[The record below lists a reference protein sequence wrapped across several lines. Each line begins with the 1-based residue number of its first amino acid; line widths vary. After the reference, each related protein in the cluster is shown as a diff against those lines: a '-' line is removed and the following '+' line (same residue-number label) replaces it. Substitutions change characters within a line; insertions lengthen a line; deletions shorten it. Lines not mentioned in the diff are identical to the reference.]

1 MFWEAFLAQDITV
14 NAATDALEVIAPTT
28 LTTRT
33 GDGRP
38 SLTHLMMFNTLDD
51 VERAYV
57 VPAGMNDAAGIPC
70 PYIVLNG
77 AAGVNDF
84 DLAKAKLPVP
94 VLLKENQL
102 LTPYA
107 ISETAANS
115 VCLMWGVL
123 KYPGG
128 ATKANYLPVGGTS
141 PKGLVRRNWEHGAA
155 LVSNVQ
161 ADSTAIGD
169 LLAGINYQPAIVGN
183 VGIEGATAGII
194 GPAFIKFRNPEF
206 AGAECWI
213 PLCNNNGYV
222 VGNGQSNG
230 ADLKRA
236 DLEMPIVRGGT
247 PFRSSCIGY
256 TAEQPQGSITFIV
269 DNIGF

>member
-1 MFWEAFLAQDITV
+1 MFWEAFIAQDVTV

-38 SLTHLMMFNTLDD
+38 TLTHLMAFNTLDD

-70 PYIVLNG
+70 AQIALTG
-77 AAGVNDF
+77 AVTNF
-84 DLAKAKLPVP
+84 DIAKAKLPVP

-115 VCLMWGVL
+115 VVTMWGVL

-128 ATKANYLPVGGTS
+128 ATRANFLPVGGTS

-155 LVSNVQ
+155 LVSNV
-161 ADSTAIGD
+161 AAESTAIND
-169 LLAGINYQPAIVGN
+169 LLAGVNYQVANIGN
-183 VGIEGATAGII
+183 VGVNGATAGIV
-194 GPAFIKFRNPEF
+194 GVAFIKCIGPEW
-206 AGAECWI
+206 AGCESWI
-213 PLCNNNGYV
+213 PLVNNNSYV
-222 VGNGQSNG
+222 VGNARANG
-230 ADLKRA
+230 ADLQA
-236 DLEMPIVRGGT
+236 AGLEAPVQRGGT
-247 PFRSSCIGY
+247 PFRTQCLGY
-256 TAEQPQGSITFIV
+256 TAEQPQGSIAFIV

>member
-1 MFWEAFLAQDITV
+1 MFWEAFIAYDVTV
-14 NAATDALEVIAPTT
+14 NAATDALEALAPTT

-38 SLTHLMMFNTLDD
+38 TLTHLAMWNTLDD

-57 VPAGMNDAAGIPC
+57 VPAGMNDAAGIGCPC
-70 PYIVLNG
+70 INLSGNVRN
-77 AAGVNDF
+77 F
-84 DLAKAKLPVP
+84 DLTKARLPVP

-107 ISETAANS
+107 ISETAADS
-115 VCLMWGVL
+115 VCFMWGVL

-128 ATKANYLPVGGTS
+128 ATKANYVPVGGTS

-155 LVSNVQ
+155 LASLVEAQ
-161 ADSTAIGD
+161 STGIDD
-169 LLAGINYQPAIVGN
+169 LLAGINYQVANVGN
-183 VGIEGATAGII
+183 AGINGATAGLV

-206 AGAECWI
+206 AGSECWI
-213 PLCNNNGYV
+213 PLCNNSGYV
-222 VGNGQSNG
+222 VGNGKQNG
-230 ADLKRA
+230 VDLQTCG
-236 DLEMPIVRGGT
+236 LEMPVVRGGT
-247 PFRSSCIGY
+247 PFRTSCIGY
-256 TAEQPQGSITFIV
+256 TVEQPQASIHFIV